1 MTDPRAHWPASLAGH
16 GDLRDRLLAAYA
28 DPRRAYHDVRH
39 LAEVLDRVEELLPT
53 TPGVDA
59 DAVRLAAWFHD
70 AVYDEGGDLEDRSA
84 VLARKELDRIGVP
97 THTVEE
103 VARLVRLTAHHRP
116 LTGDTAGEVLCD
128 ADLAILA
135 ADEGRYEEYV
145 RGVRRE
151 YAHVPDKEFR
161 AGRAAVLRALTEAPA
176 LFRTEHGRAHWE
188 RPARANVERELR
200 ELER

>member
-1 MTDPRAHWPASLAGH
+1 VTDPRAHWPASLAGH
-16 GDLRDRLLAAYA
+16 GDVRDRLLAAYA

-39 LAEVLDRVEELLPT
+39 LAEVLDRVEEMLPT
-53 TPGVDA
+53 APGVDA

-135 ADEGRYEEYV
+135 SPPNAYAAYTAAV
-145 RGVRRE
+145 REE
-151 YAHVPDKEFR
+151 YAHVPLPTFR
-161 AGRAAVLRALTEAPA
+161 AGRADILRRLLALPRLFATERGAAQWEDAARVNVTAELA
-176 LFRTEHGRAHWE
+176 L
-188 RPARANVERELR
+188 
-200 ELER
+200 LES

>member
-1 MTDPRAHWPASLAGH
+1 VTDPRAHWPASLAGH
-16 GDLRDRLLAAYA
+16 GDVRDRLLAAYA

-39 LAEVLDRVEELLPT
+39 LAEVLDRVEEMLPT
-53 TPGVDA
+53 APGVDA

-135 ADEGRYEEYV
+135 ADEARYEEYV

-161 AGRAAVLRALTEAPA
+161 AGRAAVLRALTEAPT

-188 RPARANVERELR
+188 RPGRANVERELR